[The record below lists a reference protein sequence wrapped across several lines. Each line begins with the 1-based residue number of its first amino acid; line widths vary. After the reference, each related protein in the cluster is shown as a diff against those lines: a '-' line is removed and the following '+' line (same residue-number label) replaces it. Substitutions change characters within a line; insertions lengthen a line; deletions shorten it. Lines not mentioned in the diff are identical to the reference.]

1 MNSVQGNEFVRCA
14 LHPVGS
20 WGSRGRSLREDW
32 NIEDLRKEIRSLLP
46 KDNSGYT
53 QIGGALGFE

>member
-1 MNSVQGNEFVRCA
+1 MQCNEFVHCA

-20 WGSRGRSLREDW
+20 WGSRGRSSREDCD
-32 NIEDLRKEIRSLLP
+32 IEDLRKEIRSMLL

-53 QIGGALGFE
+53 QIGGALGCE